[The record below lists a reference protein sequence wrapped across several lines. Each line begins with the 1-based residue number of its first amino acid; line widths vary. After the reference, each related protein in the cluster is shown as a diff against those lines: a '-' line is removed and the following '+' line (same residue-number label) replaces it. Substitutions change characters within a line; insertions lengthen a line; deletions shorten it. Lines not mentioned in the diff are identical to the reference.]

1 MKKEV
6 TRRSLL
12 KYGAVAA
19 AVLPFAAVAG
29 HGVAAEAAGS
39 DKPVFDEEYDI
50 IVVGTGV
57 AGTTAGI
64 RAAELGNKVLMIDKM
79 SMFGGTSLVS
89 GLNFACVNSP
99 FQEKLGIKDD
109 PEFYAADMAKVAGNY
124 GSREHAIL
132 IGKNTRRLYDFW
144 TSKGVVF
151 KDIKG
156 LAGHSVK
163 RALWADGGGRGIILP
178 LHKYIGE
185 KLPNCTMRK
194 EVKADD
200 ILFGKSGRVIGLR
213 VREGYRFD
221 YDAKNDDRE
230 NKTGVSKCYRAK
242 KGVIFASGG
251 FCRDIEMMGAESS
264 MFASAQTIANPGAL
278 SGTLKMLSKNGAH
291 PVNMALVR
299 FAYPIPTEDLSW
311 GMMIDVT
318 TGKRFINELTTRN
331 VVGPRILRLK
341 AENGGTAPIIV
352 WDSVGVENFHDKQRL
367 QLSLEAKNGING
379 TIYKFDTLEELAKHF
394 KVDAK
399 MVKSAAENY
408 NKLMATGVDSE
419 FKKEVDKMKGAAVM
433 KAPFYGMVVN
443 PRITY
448 TPGGVR
454 TSVKS
459 EVLSIADG
467 NPIKGLYA
475 CGEVT
480 GGIHGESRLTA
491 GSSPE
496 CGTFGLISAENLHK
510 FKA

>member
-1 MKKEV
+1 MNKNV
-6 TRRSLL
+6 SRRQLL
-12 KYGAVAA
+12 KYGAIAA
-19 AVLPFAAVAG
+19 AALPVAAVAG
-29 HGVAAEAAGS
+29 PAFAKGKEDREVRF
-39 DKPVFDEEYDI
+39 DKEYDV

-64 RAAELGNKVLMIDKM
+64 RAAELGNKVLMVEKM

-109 PEFYAADMAKVAGNY
+109 PEFYAKDMAKVAGNY
-124 GSREHAIL
+124 GSYEHAIT
-132 IGKNTRRLYDFW
+132 IAKTTRRVYDFW

-156 LAGHSVK
+156 LGGHSVK

-178 LHKYIGE
+178 LHKYIAD
-185 KLPNCTMRK
+185 KLPNCTMQK
-194 EVKADD
+194 ETKVDD
-200 ILFGKSGRVIGLR
+200 IVFDKNGKVIGVR

-221 YDAKNDDRE
+221 YDAKNDDKE
-230 NKTGVSKCYRAK
+230 NTTGVTKYYKAK

-251 FCRDIEMMGAESS
+251 FCRDTEMMSAESS
-264 MFASAQTIANPGAL
+264 MFGAAQTIANPGAL
-278 SGTLKMLSKNGAH
+278 SGTMKMLIRNGAH

-311 GMMIDVT
+311 GMMIDAKS
-318 TGKRFINELTTRN
+318 GKRFINELNVRN
-331 VVGPRILRLK
+331 VIGPRILRLK
-341 AENGGTAPIIV
+341 AENGGTAPIII
-352 WDSVGVENFHDKQRL
+352 WDSVGIENFHDKQRL
-367 QLSLEAKNGING
+367 KLSLEAKNGLNG
-379 TIYKFDTLEELAKHF
+379 TIYKFETLEELAKYF
-394 KVDAK
+394 KLDTK
-399 MVKSAAENY
+399 TVKTAAENY
-408 NKLMATGVDSE
+408 NKMITAGKDTE
-419 FKKEVDKMKGAAVM
+419 FDKNIAEMKGAAVA

-454 TSVKS
+454 ISVKG
-459 EVLSIADG
+459 EVLSIAEG
-467 NPIKGLYA
+467 APVKGLFA

-491 GSSPE
+491 GSSPD

-510 FKA
+510 IQA